1 MTQTT
6 QLFLKVPKKLLFSN
20 ELTAEEC
27 VLYAYLLDKRK
38 LSEHTIMTSKG
49 DFVDQY
55 GIFCKAS
62 VEELC
67 AVMKCSKDKIIKMKK
82 KLKDVGLIKE
92 RRQIVGS
99 NKIYVSD
106 VDESIEITRNAEIQK
121 YIER

>member
-6 QLFLKVPKKLLFSN
+6 QLFLKIPKKLLFSN

-27 VLYAYLLDKRK
+27 ILYAYLLDKRK
-38 LSEHTIMTSKG
+38 LSEHTMLTSPGK
-49 DFVDQY
+49 FKDQY
-55 GIFCKAS
+55 GIFCNAS

-67 AVMKCSKDKIIKMKK
+67 VAMKCKKDKIIKMKK

-92 RRQIVGS
+92 RRQLVGS

-106 VDESIEITRNAEIQK
+106 VDESIEITHNEEIQK
-121 YIER
+121 YIK